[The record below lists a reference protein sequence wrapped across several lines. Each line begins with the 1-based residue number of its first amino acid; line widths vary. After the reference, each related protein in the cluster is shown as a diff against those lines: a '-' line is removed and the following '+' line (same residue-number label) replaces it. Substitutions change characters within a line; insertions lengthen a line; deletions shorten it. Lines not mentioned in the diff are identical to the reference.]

1 MQLKLSALW
10 RSARV
15 GADLLPA
22 ADAPDNIRERIVVT
36 AATTLGVIVV
46 ALIAVLMGL
55 VN

>member
-1 MQLKLSALW
+1 MQLKLAALW
-10 RSARV
+10 RSARL
-15 GADLLPA
+15 AATLPA
-22 ADAPDNIRERIVVT
+22 EDAPDNIRERIVVT

>member
-10 RSARV
+10 RSGRLAAV
-15 GADLLPA
+15 MPA
-22 ADAPDNIRERIVVT
+22 ADAPDNIRERIVMT